1 MNEIKRLQQ
10 LAGILNEIV
19 VNNPEFKFFKLW
31 KELVTR
37 NLYQEE
43 YDEVYIDNFMSIKD
57 PKTAIEYLMEI
68 DDYPHPNPELYF
80 KEQMYFIK
88 NGEYPDNK

>member
-1 MNEIKRLQQ
+1 LKKSR
-10 LAGILNEIV
+10 
-19 VNNPEFKFFKLW
+19 
-31 KELVTR
+31 
-37 NLYQEE
+37 
-43 YDEVYIDNFMSIKD
+43 
-57 PKTAIEYLMEI
+57 AIEYLMEI